1 MSLVG
6 PRMLGDVE
14 LARFGE
20 YGDKVLSVKPGM
32 AGLWVANGRH
42 TLSFER
48 RVELEADG
56 VNIRYREAAANIV
69 RFAEL
74 EAVLSALTHVGVEAI
89 VLKGAAL
96 AGTVYPNVAERPM
109 GDVDLLVRR
118 LQLGLAHRCMLDL
131 GYETSEANSERIGPF
146 QVYTTG
152 EKGYHRQLGQFNL
165 VFELHWQLSSVE
177 AYSRIDIES
186 LWAER
191 RLLQVGGAE
200 GWQLSPRDT
209 LMHVCVHLAS
219 HGFSHA
225 VASADIKQVITRPDF
240 SWEPFLERVARFR
253 VKRAV
258 YYALLPA
265 SKTVNAGKIN
275 LCAACSTGEQGAL
288 PGEIIP

>member
-1 MSLVG
+1 M
-6 PRMLGDVE
+6 
-14 LARFGE
+14 
-20 YGDKVLSVKPGM
+20 
-32 AGLWVANGRH
+32 
-42 TLSFER
+42 
-48 RVELEADG
+48 
-56 VNIRYREAAANIV
+56 NIRYRDAAANVV

-74 EAVLSALTHVGVEAI
+74 EAVLTALAHAGVEAV

-96 AGTVYPNVAERPM
+96 CSTVYPNIAERTM
-109 GDVDLLVRR
+109 QDVDLLVRR
-118 LQLGLAHRCMLDL
+118 SQLGLAHRCMLGL
-131 GYETSEANSERIGPF
+131 GYETSEASSERIGPF

-152 EKGYHRQLGQFNL
+152 ERGYHRQLGQFNL
-165 VFELHWQLSSVE
+165 IFELHWQLSSVE
-177 AYSRIDIES
+177 AYSRIDVES

-191 RLLQVGGAE
+191 NPLQIGEVYA
-200 GWQLSPRDT
+200 WQLSPRDT